1 MGLYRRDIGSV
12 SRTSAVRN
20 EMKRGDAN
28 FSSRSFR
35 IDEQPALRV
44 ANSQPSNPPT
54 LSGSGNFLSIPF
66 CVPSVLAFIHSSVEG
81 NEKKGN
87 KKSGETEGGGGEIS
101 CASAGSEIEIRGRS
115 QGIRTHRICPIRRGL
130 KKKQTW

>member
-20 EMKRGDAN
+20 EMKKGDAN

-87 KKSGETEGGGGEIS
+87 KKSGETEGEERKS
-101 CASAGSEIEIRGRS
+101 LVPPLDRKLKSAVGVRGFGRTGFVRS
-115 QGIRTHRICPIRRGL
+115 VGDR
-130 KKKQTW
+130 KKQTW